1 MHSVVAQAAGVTP
14 VSVLGLLVGF
24 TLVLSLT
31 AHLAARNVLG
41 DVPIRNAVLVGPAPA
56 AVSVVVAALELPSI
70 PGLVAA
76 LVLDGALFSYVY
88 DQPAR
93 TAAYI
98 TLIHFTVT
106 VILGVIVFGL
116 LALISSAPT

>member
-1 MHSVVAQAAGVTP
+1 VRSVVAQAAGVSP

-88 DQPAR
+88 DQRAR